1 MPDLLTAKRII
12 QKHRLDLTR
21 LTVERDASGEC
32 LESGLFEVWVERERR
47 GKIELLHENE

>member
-1 MPDLLTAKRII
+1 MSWTLP
-12 QKHRLDLTR
+12 
-21 LTVERDASGEC
+21 VNRDSSREG